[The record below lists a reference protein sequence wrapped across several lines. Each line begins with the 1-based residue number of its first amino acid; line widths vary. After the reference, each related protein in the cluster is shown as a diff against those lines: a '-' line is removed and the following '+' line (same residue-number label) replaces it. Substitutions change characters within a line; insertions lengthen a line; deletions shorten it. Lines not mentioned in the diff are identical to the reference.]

1 MQTMVLQPMFINYDP
16 MVGRFVEQAQP
27 TGSLNN
33 LKICIQE
40 RLQAHH
46 AAMDFSTG
54 SGGRIISDPMEA
66 ALIAKT
72 GSKIRSLHPCLS
84 AHQQSSSMS
93 SLQGTDQP
101 LSTVVCSEP
110 WFRPALGREQAN
122 LALFPH
128 RASDGVFLIRACSRL
143 NGGYVLSFTTHG
155 KIVHAQIV
163 RVSYL

>member
-1 MQTMVLQPMFINYDP
+1 ML
-16 MVGRFVEQAQP
+16 GRFVQQTKP
-27 TGSLNN
+27 TGSCNDM
-33 LKICIQE
+33 KICIQE

-46 AAMDFSTG
+46 AAMDFSNG

-66 ALIAKT
+66 AMIAKA
-72 GSKIRSLHPCLS
+72 GSKIRSLHPS
-84 AHQQSSSMS
+84 HQQSSSMS
-93 SLQGTDQP
+93 SLQGSEQP
-101 LSTVVCSEP
+101 LSTVICTEP

-163 RVSYL
+163 RVGTLSLLFAATVANSWFA